1 MKCPNCGEQIK
12 TKKGMMNFCG
22 FCGTNLKTGEKSWAA
37 KEPAIASSL
46 FSEKSDSSNNS
57 ESTNATQ
64 QAVSKSTPVSS
75 PVPQPASQQ
84 VVDQN
89 QYTNA
94 NYSATPQ
101 PQQQVT
107 QAAPQYQQTAAQFVA
122 QEPSNSNNDTS
133 RTITPPQQQT
143 IAPPPSF
150 TSDIINNT
158 NVQAN
163 NDNSFFSTS
172 PVDTNDITEQID
184 TIEKTKHPYEPVI
197 TIPQKNIEIHSQ
209 DSESSDNFIPYM
221 EYTRS
226 SKEILDDGNE
236 PDSTANK
243 FSSYSFVP
251 SVKPEADEKE
261 ETAPSETKPSTD
273 ESNASTLSDLS
284 ISNPEVNVEI
294 PEPQPEPEPEPPKEK
309 IINFVGQSKTSVES
323 MLRFKGM
330 NAQFTYVTDENKYD
344 TVISQSVPAGTE
356 VAQETDIIIT
366 VSAGTWSEWSENT
379 APASSMRITESK
391 KQYRRRTRTRTIDKR
406 ESNTTSGYDDYNL
419 VDTTYRYSNWVT
431 DQYFT
436 SEVIP
441 TDDTCEIVTKT
452 VGFKYAGWF
461 NPTNISAISFST
473 PDVANFFNNNL
484 SNIKWLYDETITDQ
498 NVKPD
503 VKNWRL
509 ANDSMIRTPA
519 GDSLTSNIFFSAH
532 LINGKSYAMKFGSAE
547 TQWFIYKRRT
557 LEETTYH
564 YEKEIISDWTDWTD
578 WVEKEYQPSTD
589 CEVETRTLSRSR
601 RKNSSELNK

>member
-46 FSEKSDSSNNS
+46 FSEKTDSVNNA
-57 ESTNATQ
+57 EPVNMTQ
-64 QAVSKSTPVSS
+64 QAVSNTTPVSS
-75 PVPQPASQQ
+75 PVPQPASQP
-84 VVDQN
+84 VVNQN
-89 QYTNA
+89 QYTT
-94 NYSATPQ
+94 NYTAAPQ

-107 QAAPQYQQTAAQFVA
+107 QVPQYQQTAAQFVA
-122 QEPSNSNNDTS
+122 QESNNYDNT
-133 RTITPPQQQT
+133 RTIVTPQQQT

-150 TSDIINNT
+150 ASDSDISS
-158 NVQAN
+158 AN
-163 NDNSFFSTS
+163 APTSNDTSFYSTD

-184 TIEKTKHPYEPVI
+184 TIEKTKRPFEPVI

-209 DSESSDNFIPYM
+209 DSESSENFIPYM

-226 SKEILDDGNE
+226 SKEILDDSNE
-236 PDSTANK
+236 SDSTANK

-251 SVKPEADEKE
+251 SVEPEAEEKNE
-261 ETAPSETKPSTD
+261 AAPSETRSND

-309 IINFVGQSKTSVES
+309 IINFEGQSKTSVES
-323 MLRFKGM
+323 MLRFKGI
-330 NAQFTYVTDENKYD
+330 NAQFTYVTDEEKYD
-344 TVISQSVPAGTE
+344 TVISQSIPAGTE
-356 VAQETDIIIT
+356 IAPGTDIIIT
-366 VSAGTWSEWSENT
+366 VSAGTWSEWSENAT
-379 APASSMRITESK
+379 PSSSMRITESK
-391 KQYRRRTRTRTIDKR
+391 NQYRRRTRTRTIDKR
-406 ESNTTSGYDDYNL
+406 ESNTTSGYDDYSL
-419 VDTTYRYSNWVT
+419 VKTTYRYSNWVT

-441 TDDTCEIVTKT
+441 SDDTCEIVTKT

-532 LINGKSYAMKFGSAE
+532 LINGKSYAMKFGSSE
-547 TQWFIYKRRT
+547 TEWFIYKRRT

-564 YEKEIISDWTDWTD
+564 FEKEIISDWTDWTD
-578 WVEKEYQPSTD
+578 WVDKEYQPSAD

>member
-12 TKKGMMNFCG
+12 AKKGMMNFCG

-46 FSEKSDSSNNS
+46 FLEKSDAKTSPSAAPVS
-57 ESTNATQ
+57 MAQ
-64 QAVSKSTPVSS
+64 QAVSAFTQVSS
-75 PVPQPASQQ
+75 SPEVDTKPRTDQQ
-84 VVDQN
+84 QHQ
-89 QYTNA
+89 QYQYNNTN
-94 NYSATPQ
+94 NFSATPQ
-101 PQQQVT
+101 TQQQAV
-107 QAAPQYQQTAAQFVA
+107 QAPQYYQTAAQV
-122 QEPSNSNNDTS
+122 PNNDASGVTQPPQQK
-133 RTITPPQQQT
+133 TITPP
-143 IAPPPSF
+143 PSF
-150 TSDIINNT
+150 VSDSNT
-158 NVQAN
+158 NVQ
-163 NDNSFFSTS
+163 DTSDTSFYSTTTI
-172 PVDTNDITEQID
+172 DTSDITEQID
-184 TIEKTKHPYEPVI
+184 SIEKTKHTYEPVI

-209 DSESSDNFIPYM
+209 DNDSSENFIPYM

-226 SKEILDDGNE
+226 SKEIIDKETDN
-236 PDSTANK
+236 TANK

-251 SVKPEADEKE
+251 PVQPMEEDNEADKV
-261 ETAPSETKPSTD
+261 SEVNEDNS
-273 ESNASTLSDLS
+273 SASTLSDLS
-284 ISNPEVNVEI
+284 ITNPEVNVEL
-294 PEPQPEPEPEPPKEK
+294 PEPQPEPEPEPPKET
-309 IINFVGQSKTSVES
+309 IINFIGQNKTSVES
-323 MLRFKGM
+323 MLRFKGI
-330 NAQFTYVTDENKYD
+330 NAQFTYVTDETKYD
-344 TVISQSVPAGTE
+344 TVISQSIPAGTE
-356 VAQETDIIIT
+356 VLSGTEIKIT

-379 APASSMRITESK
+379 VPASSMRITETK
-391 KQYRRRTRTRTIDKR
+391 NQCRRRTRTRTTDKR

-436 SEVIP
+436 ADVIP

-484 SNIKWLYDETITDQ
+484 SNIKWMYDETITEQ

-532 LINGKSYAMKFGSAE
+532 VINGKSYAMKFGSSE
-547 TQWFIYKRRT
+547 TEWYIYKRRS

-578 WVEKEYQPSTD
+578 WADQEYTASED

-601 RKNSSELNK
+601 RKNSSEL